1 MMRMTI
7 RIGSAAMMAV
17 LLIVAALWAWESA
30 PDLASDLQTGRPQAA
45 IWAARSAALA
55 ALALA
60 QTILLYFVV
69 GGIYP
74 RRALDDAL
82 RLCFVIACVLACVSA
97 IALGMAA
104 R

>member
-1 MMRMTI
+1 
-7 RIGSAAMMAV
+7 MMAV
-17 LLIVAALWAWESA
+17 LLIVVALWAWESA
-30 PDLASDLQTGRPQAA
+30 PDLASDMQTGRPQAA

-55 ALALA
+55 AAALA

-82 RLCFVIACVLACVSA
+82 RLCFVIAFVLACVSA

-104 R
+104 LPDGTIS

>member
-1 MMRMTI
+1 
-7 RIGSAAMMAV
+7 MMAGI
-17 LLIVAALWAWESA
+17 LIIAALWAWESA
-30 PDLASDLQTGRPQAA
+30 PDLASDMQTGRPQAA

-55 ALALA
+55 AAAPA

-74 RRALDDAL
+74 RRAWTMRAIVFRH
-82 RLCFVIACVLACVSA
+82 RLCARVHERNHF
-97 IALGMAA
+97 GHAA